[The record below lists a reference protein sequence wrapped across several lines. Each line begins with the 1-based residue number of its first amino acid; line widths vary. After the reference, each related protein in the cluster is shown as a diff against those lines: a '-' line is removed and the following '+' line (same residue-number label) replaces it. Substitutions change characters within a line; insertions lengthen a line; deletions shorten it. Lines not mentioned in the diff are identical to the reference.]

1 MFRRGVT
8 VHALPKQ
15 VELAFTALE
24 QPLPAIQFL
33 EALADGIAQA
43 LDLVAE
49 RSRLEVG
56 ADGLALRPPAIH
68 IPPDRGAVSLSLSR
82 RSSISRK

>member
-1 MFRRGVT
+1 MT
-8 VHALPKQ
+8 VDARPQQ

-33 EALADGIAQA
+33 EALADRIAQA

-49 RSRLEVG
+49 GRRLEVG
-56 ADGLALRPPAIH
+56 ADGRRLSAPQLFTSR
-68 IPPDRGAVSLSLSR
+68 PDRGAVSLR
-82 RSSISRK
+82 PDQRS